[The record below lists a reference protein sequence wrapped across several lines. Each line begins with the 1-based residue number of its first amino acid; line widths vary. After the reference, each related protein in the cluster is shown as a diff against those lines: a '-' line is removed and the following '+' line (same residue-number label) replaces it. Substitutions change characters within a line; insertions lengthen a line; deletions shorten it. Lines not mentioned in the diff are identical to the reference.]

1 MPLSGEEIFIKLES
15 MASTNLYDHISFKN
29 SVLDETFVI
38 LVDEN
43 DNAIGIMEKIQAHH
57 QALLHRAVSVFIF
70 NSKGDWV
77 LQRRALS
84 KYHSGG
90 LWSNACCSH
99 PNPGESSIDAAQRRL
114 MEEMGIDCQINEI
127 FSFTYKAVL
136 ENDLTEYELDHI
148 FVGISDASPQINPAE
163 VAEWK
168 AVSFSDLQSDV
179 IQNPDNYT
187 VWFKKLYERVGDYM
201 SDHQLNPLLKGKEAD
216 ISTNETRKE

>member
-1 MPLSGEEIFIKLES
+1 MKEIYIKLDE
-15 MASTNLYDHISFKN
+15 MASTNLYDHISFKHT
-29 SVLDETFVI
+29 VLDETFVI
-38 LVDEN
+38 LVDGN
-43 DNAIGIMEKIQAHH
+43 DNAIGIMEKIEAHH

-70 NSKGDWV
+70 NSKGDWI

-84 KYHSGG
+84 KYHSSG
-90 LWSNACCSH
+90 LWSNSCCSH
-99 PNPGESSIDAAQRRL
+99 PNPGELSIDAAKRRL

-201 SDHQLNPLLKGKEAD
+201 SDHQLNSLRLKEVEASH
-216 ISTNETRKE
+216 IKETRKE

>member
-1 MPLSGEEIFIKLES
+1 

-43 DNAIGIMEKIQAHH
+43 DNAIGIMEKIEAHH

-70 NSKGDWV
+70 NSNGDWI
-77 LQRRALS
+77 LQRRAFS
-84 KYHSGG
+84 KYHSSG
-90 LWSNACCSH
+90 LWSNSCCSH
-99 PNPGESSIDAAQRRL
+99 PNPGESSIDAARRRL
-114 MEEMGIDCQINEI
+114 IEEMGIKSQLNEI

-168 AVSFSDLQSDV
+168 AISFSDLQSDM
-179 IQNPDNYT
+179 IRNPDNYT
-187 VWFKKLYERVGDYM
+187 VWFKKLYEWVGDYM
-201 SDHQLNPLLKGKEAD
+201 SEHQLNPLLLSRVEDNCIKGTGKE
-216 ISTNETRKE
+216 